1 MYHQRQET
9 SSRNKFREHE
19 GAGTLNDNCCHQ
31 PQKEKMK
38 WINFLGLEINTKTGK
53 RRKKGV
59 IANQTRKKYC
69 GDIFVF
75 RFLRCWRNFFT
86 EQASQHLRF
95 WAGETVRQKNDMNT
109 LNIMVAVEHDMQE
122 MQLKCDR
129 WVWWPTTKM
138 LWRARRWVCDPGCS
152 RKKGEN
158 QVRKNVAI
166 VSFNKNTC
174 IKIKDV
180 LFENSLGISDLHK
193 AQWLGTTDIHKKF
206 WEQSW
211 FVLIWSAIITKKKF
225 IWSCN
230 SWIPQKSWLVVDWL
244 DLMVEKVWLLA
255 KYNKK
260 TEAEDVKEKAEALN
274 NLLAGW
280 ITCWQKKMQ
289 RKKTEAL
296 KLPVLW
302 KITCALKNNLCFE
315 KNSEMTSR
323 KDLKTVWRMTSRNKK
338 TDHFQVR
345 RSRRIVLAINEKIP
359 VSEKV
364 QCSTVTSTQC
374 TTGMLGLML
383 WVC

>member
-158 QVRKNVAI
+158 QVRK
-166 VSFNKNTC
+166 KRGHC
-174 IKIKDV
+174 IFQQKH
-180 LFENSLGISDLHK
+180 LH
-193 AQWLGTTDIHKKF
+193 QNQRCTF
-206 WEQSW
+206 WEQPGNKWLAQSTVIGHYRYTQKILGTKLICSDLICNHHQKKVHL
-211 FVLIWSAIITKKKF
+211 VLQLMDSTKKL
-225 IWSCN
+225 IGGG
-230 SWIPQKSWLVVDWL
+230 
-244 DLMVEKVWLLA
+244 
-255 KYNKK
+255 
-260 TEAEDVKEKAEALN
+260 
-274 NLLAGW
+274 LAGFDGGESLTVGKIQQKRQRQKMLKKRQKRW
-280 ITCWQKKMQ
+280 ITCWQV
-289 RKKTEAL
+289 E
-296 KLPVLW
+296 
-302 KITCALKNNLCFE
+302 
-315 KNSEMTSR
+315 
-323 KDLKTVWRMTSRNKK
+323 
-338 TDHFQVR
+338 
-345 RSRRIVLAINEKIP
+345 
-359 VSEKV
+359 
-364 QCSTVTSTQC
+364 
-374 TTGMLGLML
+374 
-383 WVC
+383 